1 MCILNTL
8 LKKSDFSLFWVPP
21 YFCQAYVCMFV
32 CTNAT
37 VTACCFFL
45 LFIVYLLSLILY
57 RKSYFEDLERSHH
70 RWASLRL
77 MMSAEKLLHWAL
89 DSALPPTTLVNAMQ
103 LAQLD
108 PAVELFYPE
117 LSKNIDVILEVSG

>member
-1 MCILNTL
+1 
-8 LKKSDFSLFWVPP
+8 
-21 YFCQAYVCMFV
+21 
-32 CTNAT
+32 
-37 VTACCFFL
+37 
-45 LFIVYLLSLILY
+45 
-57 RKSYFEDLERSHH
+57 
-70 RWASLRL
+70 

-117 LSKNIDVILEVSG
+117 LSKNIDVILEVSGEIYFICIYTNLLFDDNYKRFVT

>member
-1 MCILNTL
+1 
-8 LKKSDFSLFWVPP
+8 
-21 YFCQAYVCMFV
+21 
-32 CTNAT
+32 
-37 VTACCFFL
+37 
-45 LFIVYLLSLILY
+45 
-57 RKSYFEDLERSHH
+57 
-70 RWASLRL
+70 

-117 LSKNIDVILEVSG
+117 LSKNIDVILKVSGYICFICIYTNLLFNLLLSFEEA